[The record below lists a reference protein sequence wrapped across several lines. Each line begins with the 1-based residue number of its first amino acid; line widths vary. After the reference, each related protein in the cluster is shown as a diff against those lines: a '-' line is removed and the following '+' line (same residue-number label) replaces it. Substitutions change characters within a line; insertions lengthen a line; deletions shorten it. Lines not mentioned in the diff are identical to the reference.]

1 MITQAELLGLVLLLT
16 GAYYDAN
23 YAPAKFCSFGPNPAW
38 AANSTAGW
46 PAECGRVLVGSVCTA
61 ACGVN
66 ATGTDYTAR
75 CDESDTWLFLGGGCT
90 SEFVLHASGRRGTMY
105 LELLLS

>member
-1 MITQAELLGLVLLLT
+1 MFATA
-16 GAYYDAN
+16 GAYHDPN
-23 YAPAKFCSFGPNPAW
+23 YVPAKFCSFGPNPAW
-38 AANSTAGW
+38 SINSTAGW

-75 CDESDTWLFLGGGCT
+75 CDEADAWLFMGGGCT
-90 SEFVLHASGRRGTMY
+90 REFNTLFLHG
-105 LELLLS
+105 